1 MCDKKGG
8 NVLASGGFGCVFSPA
23 LTCKGE
29 NEQPSG
35 LISKL
40 MLEKYAIE
48 EYSEINNIR
57 AKLKDIPNYKNY
69 FLLNNFSTCKPDKLK
84 QSDLTNYTK
93 KCTALKKSGINKK
106 NINKNLDKLMILNM
120 PNGGV
125 PVDDFIQLKGSFQKL
140 YDVNKLLID
149 LLQNGIIPMNNENIY
164 HCDIKDSNTLIG
176 ESNKNKTKI
185 RLIDWGLSTEYIPF
199 KNNSFPTTWRNRPLQ
214 FNVPFSVIIFT
225 DDFVKK
231 YTEYIEKGGE
241 ITERELRPF
250 VLDYI
255 YFWLKERG
263 YGHYKFINEI
273 MYILFNRELPNIKD
287 EDKYKIIENEF
298 TVTYIV
304 NYIIEVLLHY
314 TKFRKDGTLNLREYL
329 DNVFIHI
336 VDIWGF
342 VTIYVPFLITFN
354 ENYNDLSNSQLKI
367 FELLK
372 HIIIEYLYSPRIEP
386 IKINNLVKDLNKLSE
401 LFLLEIHI
409 KKYSKNK
416 ITRSNNS
423 SKFTFDTS
431 RTKSKSK
438 TKKNKSYLMITN
450 KN

>member
-23 LTCKGE
+23 LNCKGE
-29 NEQPSG
+29 TSQPKG
-35 LISKL
+35 NISKL

-57 AKLKDIPNYKNY
+57 EKLKHLPNYENY
-69 FLLNNFSTCKPDKLK
+69 FLLNNFSTCKPEKLK
-84 QSDLTNYTK
+84 KSDLNNYTK
-93 KCTALKKSGINKK
+93 KCNALKKSGINKK
-106 NINKNLDKLMILNM
+106 NINQKLDKLMILNM

-140 YDVNKLLID
+140 YNVNKLLIE
-149 LLQNGIIPMNNENIY
+149 LLQNGIVPMNKENIY
-164 HCDIKDSNTLIG
+164 HCDIKDSNTLIDT
-176 ESNKNKTKI
+176 KNKKTKV

-225 DDFVKK
+225 DAFVKK
-231 YTEYIEKGGE
+231 YTEYIENGGE
-241 ITERELRPF
+241 ITENELRPF

-273 MYILFNRELPNIKD
+273 MYILFNRDLINISE
-287 EDKYKIIENEF
+287 EDRYKLIENEF
-298 TVTYIV
+298 TSTYIMT
-304 NYIIEVLLHY
+304 YIIEILLHY

-342 VTIYVPFLITFN
+342 VTIYVPFLIIFN
-354 ENYNDLSNSQLKI
+354 ENYNDLTDNQIQI

-372 HIIIEYLYSPRIEP
+372 DIIIKYLYSPRIDP
-386 IKINNLVKDLNKLSE
+386 IKINDLLEDLNKLSE
-401 LFLLEIHI
+401 LFLLEMNITN
-409 KKYSKNK
+409 KYSKNRV
-416 ITRSNNS
+416 RSNNT
-423 SKFTFDTS
+423 SKLRFDKS

-438 TKKNKSYLMITN
+438 TKKSKSYLMISN
-450 KN
+450 KK

>member
-1 MCDKKGG
+1 
-8 NVLASGGFGCVFSPA
+8 
-23 LTCKGE
+23 
-29 NEQPSG
+29 
-35 LISKL
+35 LI
-40 MLEKYAIE
+40 
-48 EYSEINNIR
+48 
-57 AKLKDIPNYKNY
+57 D
-69 FLLNNFSTCKPDKLK
+69 
-84 QSDLTNYTK
+84 TK
-93 KCTALKKSGINKK
+93 NKK
-106 NINKNLDKLMILNM
+106 
-120 PNGGV
+120 
-125 PVDDFIQLKGSFQKL
+125 
-140 YDVNKLLID
+140 
-149 LLQNGIIPMNNENIY
+149 
-164 HCDIKDSNTLIG
+164 
-176 ESNKNKTKI
+176 TKV

-241 ITERELRPF
+241 ITETELRPF

-273 MYILFNRELPNIKD
+273 MYILFNRELTNIKE

-342 VTIYVPFLITFN
+342 VTIYVPFLIIFN
-354 ENYNDLSNSQLKI
+354 ENYNVLTDNQIQI

-372 HIIIEYLYSPRIEP
+372 DIIIKYLYSPRIDP
-386 IKINNLVKDLNKLSE
+386 IKINDLLEDLNKLSE
-401 LFLLEIHI
+401 LFLLEMNITN
-409 KKYSKNK
+409 KYSKNRV
-416 ITRSNNS
+416 RSNNT
-423 SKFTFDTS
+423 SKLRFDKS

-438 TKKNKSYLMITN
+438 TKKSKSYLMISN
-450 KN
+450 KK